1 MAGGNTLNRK
11 TRRDTRT
18 ALLFISPWL
27 IGLVA
32 FTLYPLAAS
41 LYYSFT
47 DFDVLSRPVWIG
59 GGNYAD
65 MVGDDVFWQSLYN
78 TLFYAAF
85 AIPLGLILSFL
96 VAVLLNQSA
105 KGRSVFRTI
114 FFLPSIVPLVAV
126 AMIWM
131 WVFNGQNGLLN
142 YALSPLLDGF
152 NAVLGSDLQPPNWLV
167 DPMLTKPTLILAGLW
182 QVGGTVV
189 IFLASLQDV
198 PKSLYES
205 AELDGANAAHRVWHI
220 TIPMISPVI
229 YFNLIIGIIN
239 ALQVFVTPYIL
250 MPDGGTDRSALMYT
264 VYLYDNAFRFNQM
277 GYASAMAWVMFILII
292 ALTYGA
298 TKLSRKHIYY
308 AGA

>member
-1 MAGGNTLNRK
+1 VKLQ
-11 TRRDTRT
+11 RDTRL

-27 IGLVA
+27 IGLLA
-32 FTLYPLAAS
+32 FTVYPLAAS

-47 DFDVLSRPVWIG
+47 DFDVLSKPVWIG

-65 MVGDDVFWQSLYN
+65 MAGDAVFWKSLYN
-78 TLFYAAF
+78 TLYYAAF
-85 AIPLGLILSFL
+85 AIPLGLILSL
-96 VAVLLNQSA
+96 MVAVLLNQSA
-105 KGRSVFRTI
+105 NGRSFFRTI

-126 AMIWM
+126 AMIWA

-142 YALSPLLDGF
+142 HALAPLLDGINTVF
-152 NAVLGSDLQPPNWLV
+152 GTDLKPANWLV
-167 DPMLTKPTLILAGLW
+167 DPYLTKPTLILAGLW

-198 PKSLYES
+198 PRSLYES
-205 AELDGANAAHRVWHI
+205 AELDGASAAHKLWHI

-250 MPDGGTDRSALMYT
+250 MPDGATDRSALMYT
-264 VYLYDNAFRFNQM
+264 VYLYDNAFRYNQM
-277 GYASAMAWVMFILII
+277 GYASAMAWVMFLIII

>member
-1 MAGGNTLNRK
+1 MAGGDTLNRK

-85 AIPLGLILSFL
+85 AIPLGLVLSFL

-142 YALSPLLDGF
+142 YALAPLLDGI
-152 NAVLGSDLQPPNWLV
+152 NAVLGTDLQPPNWLV

-292 ALTYGA
+292 ALTYAA

>member
-1 MAGGNTLNRK
+1 MPRKETL
-11 TRRDTRT
+11 T
-18 ALLFISPWL
+18 ALMFISPWL
-27 IGLVA
+27 IGLAV

-47 DFDVLSRPVWIG
+47 DFDVLSKPVWIG

-65 MVGDDVFWQSLYN
+65 MARDSVFWQSLYN

-85 AIPLGLILSFL
+85 AIPLGLILSLL
-96 VAVLLNQSA
+96 VAVLLNQAA
-105 KGRSVFRTI
+105 KGQSVFRTL

-126 AMIWM
+126 SMIWM
-131 WVFNGQNGLLN
+131 FVFNGDFGLLN
-142 YALSPLLDGF
+142 YLLTPVFDAVNG
-152 NAVLGSDLQPPNWLV
+152 VLGTEYQPPNWLV
-167 DPMLTKPTLILAGLW
+167 ASHLTKPTLILAGLW
-182 QVGGTVV
+182 QIGGTVI

-198 PKSLYES
+198 PRSLYES
-205 AELDGANAAHRVWHI
+205 AELDGANPAHRLWHI
-220 TIPMISPVI
+220 TVPIISPVI

-239 ALQVFVTPYIL
+239 AMQIFVTPFIL

-277 GYASAMAWVMFILII
+277 GYASAMAWVMFLII
-292 ALTYGA
+292 VVLTWGA
-298 TKLSRKHIYY
+298 TRLSRKHIYY

>member
-1 MAGGNTLNRK
+1 MAGGDTLNRK

-142 YALSPLLDGF
+142 YALAPLLDGI
-152 NAVLGSDLQPPNWLV
+152 NAVLGTDLQPPNWLV

-292 ALTYGA
+292 ALTYAA